1 MSEKQ
6 FESFLVENLKNWLT
20 ERVKAGE
27 RFQFRS
33 TDPENTIKL
42 LSAIHNAADG
52 SMMDGET
59 QLNYLLIDDVKV
71 VIAGHSEE
79 YGIDEGCYTENYL
92 AKLRDDAVNWESTL
106 LMVHNSMLDTITNS
120 TFDLAKH
127 GAVWSVEGIRQQLDS
142 LIDDSMSNQKTS
154 RCLLDFQA
162 EVVESDNASIFGY
175 RSLYESM
182 TNGELRFDEL
192 GLFND
197 PRLTDDWAAQG
208 ENFNL
213 KQIERRLEEN
223 RKLRSEIEFE
233 IEHHSEELEDRLGQ
247 FGSRFIKDNFG
258 NGSEEWK
265 SRTFDEYTNEIE
277 KQKKQALELDDIST
291 ATGLLQHRSKRDKGA
306 GLRDIHI
313 LLETSQLSDSFDI
326 SIKFSGSKT
335 ENSQFKIIPA
345 KGMPNSVS
353 FYHRGRGNQTTLT
366 INGVVSNQPLFF
378 TVKLSRE
385 LNSEQYSFHCAVIP
399 QGVFYFEDMVNQFLV
414 NRSKKALVLQSS
426 QQSIVV
432 NPDVEDVKALV
443 DNQECVDVSLFGK
456 LDFQQLYDESDEV
469 RFQLKNGD
477 TELGI
482 MVEGEPAKQNLVL
495 PLLADT
501 SRTKHLLCDHY
512 YAIYK
517 PGKSTVILDNQEIKQ
532 VFLRE
537 QLLNIEYD
545 FIEDELVSWDKNSEV
560 SNQADALKDAGFVE
574 LHESYVA
581 FLRYFKDHNR
591 RTLPSLESWGPKITG
606 LARTY
611 IDAYLNYLGTL
622 ETGKTL
628 TSSEKFVTRLGIARV
643 ADSREGRQKQYLTP
657 FHPVV
662 LSYYLNL
669 INAIREDGNKYSY
682 KSLPNVTLKRL
693 NPRGLVPHLFDV
705 RQGYSY
711 TQSVD
716 ENPFWLEIIPKENSS
731 FEYVTKLVR
740 HKIEEFVETFKK
752 LFEEVPAAP
761 ILINSIN
768 NAGNRELFRGILA
781 YYIDRLDDGRR
792 IHVNLYDDD
801 EIDTEFDIFAEMATY
816 DEIKD
821 RYGLDKGA
829 AKRNTDTIV
838 DVLRTHLSFSKFRN
852 GQVDRQK
859 YAHLSFFRNNQLIDP
874 RNNDVDEH
882 ISGMSCG
889 GLLAG
894 ESSLKENEF
903 YFTGL
908 GMKGV
913 DCSDKPHLRV
923 AKAFSRLWRPAIVSG
938 DTYDNNSA
946 IRLSVSTSVKEQ
958 LERSYDSS
966 IWVTIIDPKVTLD
979 FFQDN
984 NDIILIHYS
993 DQYTSSS
1000 GYDAITVT
1008 KQSNLYK
1015 SVLGNAGESLIREF
1029 NAFNGEWLLQMVDD
1043 PQRERL
1049 GKQGVIASYKVV
1061 AAMLSQS
1068 DICWVPLSVAEM
1080 IRVAGNIGLAMSD
1093 SDFSRL
1099 NFNIKHGAISDDIL
1113 FAGFKNGK
1121 LYLLPVEAK
1130 AGSRPDFKK
1139 ACTQAIE
1146 LKHYMETILG
1156 QDNLAGRL
1164 FRGLFI
1170 RQILLQVEKYQLYE
1184 VFDKTHFDSF
1194 LEARETWLDGTYSIG
1209 QLNNYPEAMVVAL
1222 LNSDACFS
1230 ENYEESDGVLKAEI
1244 PISMMEALIHTPYQ
1258 SLKSKILEGKSLRIP
1273 EQYMLGMQYQ
1283 GEATSEKE
1291 GHDSARTD
1299 HSDGEHPE
1307 RNSEDEQSFSA
1318 AGGETADGHEET
1330 GPASTQPLTI
1340 QFGTDVQTQQPVI
1353 WEPTDTEKLFNTNTG
1368 IIGTMGTGKT
1378 QFTKSLIT
1386 QLVRNQHNNVG
1397 GTDIGILIFDY
1408 KADYVKD
1415 DFVAATNA
1423 KVFDLFHLP
1432 FNPFAVFGNRP
1443 MQPMHTANLFR
1454 TTIAKAFG
1462 LGPRQ
1467 QNKVRTLVM
1476 EAYEAA
1482 GIYPQDSSTWVKPAP
1497 TLADIWAVFQSQEKV
1512 EQDSLYAALDDLIG
1526 FEIFE
1531 PDTRKTQ
1538 SLYDLVDGVT
1548 VINLSGYDPSIQ
1560 NLVVALTLDLFY
1572 TQMHQQ
1578 GSSKLEGSLRQI
1590 SKMILVDEADNFMS
1604 QDFDSLKKILKEGRE
1619 FGVGTILST
1628 QELTHFKT
1636 GDNDYSTLI
1645 LSWVIHQVAN
1655 IKSQEIKAI
1664 FNTPSKQSEEFYMS
1678 EIRKLEKHY
1687 SLYIDGKKKVAKMK
1701 DLAFWELGIIPTHMQ

>member
-1 MSEKQ
+1 MSEKR

-20 ERVKAGE
+20 GRVKAGE

-33 TDPENTIKL
+33 TDPDNTIEL
-42 LSAIHNAADG
+42 LSALHEAADG
-52 SMMDGET
+52 SIMDGKT
-59 QLNYLLIDDVKV
+59 KINYLLVDNIKV
-71 VIAGHSEE
+71 LIAGHTEE
-79 YGIDEGCYTENYL
+79 YGVEDDCYTENYL
-92 AKLRDDAVNWESTL
+92 AKLRDDVVNWESSL
-106 LMVHNSMLDTITNS
+106 LMIHNSLLDTITNS

-127 GAVWSVEGIRQQLDS
+127 GAVWSVEGIKQQLDS

-182 TNGELRFDEL
+182 TDGELRFDEL

-233 IEHHSEELEDRLGQ
+233 IEHHSEELEDRLTQ
-247 FGSRFIKDNFG
+247 FGSRFIKENFG
-258 NGSEEWK
+258 NGSEAWK
-265 SRTFDEYTNEIE
+265 EKTFDEYTNEIE
-277 KQKKQALELDDIST
+277 KQKEQVLELDEIST
-291 ATGLLQHRSKRDKGA
+291 TTGFLQRRSKRDKGA

-313 LLETSQLSDSFDI
+313 LLEADQSSENFDI
-326 SIKFSGSKT
+326 SIKFSGSRTEARQFSINPSKMSKT
-335 ENSQFKIIPA
+335 VFLDHKAHNNKTKLNIRGTISDQPA
-345 KGMPNSVS
+345 
-353 FYHRGRGNQTTLT
+353 
-366 INGVVSNQPLFF
+366 FF

-385 LNSEQYSFHCAVIP
+385 SNSEQYSFHCAIVP
-399 QGVFYFEDMVNQFLV
+399 QGVFYLEDMVNKFLI
-414 NRSKKALVLQSS
+414 NRSKQALVLQSS
-426 QQSIVV
+426 QQSVVV
-432 NPDVEDVKALV
+432 NPNAEDVKTLV
-443 DNQECVDVSLFGK
+443 DNQECVDISLYK
-456 LDFQQLYDESDEV
+456 KIDFQQLYDESDEV
-469 RFQLKNGD
+469 RFQLKSGD
-477 TELGI
+477 AELEV

-501 SRTKHLLCDHY
+501 SRTKHLLCDDY
-512 YAIYK
+512 YATYK
-517 PGKSTVILDNQEIKQ
+517 PGKSTVVLDNQEIKQ

-537 QLLNIEYD
+537 QLLSIEYD
-545 FIEDELVSWDKNSEV
+545 FIEDELILWDENSKVSSK
-560 SNQADALKDAGFVE
+560 ADILKDSGFVE
-574 LHESYVA
+574 LYEKYVA
-581 FLRYFKDHNR
+581 FLRYFKACNR
-591 RTLPSLESWGPKITG
+591 RTLPSLESWGPKVTG
-606 LARTY
+606 LAKAY
-611 IDAYLNYLGTL
+611 IDAYLNYLGAL

-628 TSSEKFVTRLGIARV
+628 TSSERVVTKLGIASIT
-643 ADSREGRQKQYLTP
+643 DSREGRQKQYLTP

-669 INAIREDGNKYSY
+669 IDAIQEDGEQYSY
-682 KSLPNVTLKRL
+682 KSLPDVTMKRL
-693 NPRGLVPHLFDV
+693 NPRGLVPHLYDS

-711 TQSVD
+711 TQSVN
-716 ENPFWLEIIPKENSS
+716 ENPFWLEIVPKEDSS
-731 FEYVTKLVR
+731 FEYVIKLVR

-768 NAGNRELFRGILA
+768 NAENRELFRGILA
-781 YYIDRLDDGRR
+781 YYNDRLDDGRR

-801 EIDTEFDIFAEMATY
+801 EVDTEFDFFAEMATY
-816 DEIKD
+816 DEIKN

-829 AKRNTDTIV
+829 AKRNADTIV

-852 GQVDRQK
+852 GQVDSQK
-859 YAHLSFFRNNQLIDP
+859 YAHLSFFRNNQLVDP

-913 DCSDKPHLRV
+913 DCSDKPHLMV
-923 AKAFSRLWRPAIVSG
+923 AKGFSRLWRPSIVSG
-938 DTYDNNSA
+938 DAYDNNSA
-946 IRLSVSTSVKEQ
+946 IRLSVSTSVREQ

-979 FFQDN
+979 FFQGSS
-984 NDIILIHYS
+984 DIILIHYS

-1029 NAFNGEWLLQMVDD
+1029 NAFNGEWLLQMVSD
-1043 PQRERL
+1043 PHREEL
-1049 GKQGVIASYKVV
+1049 GKQGVIASYKTV
-1061 AAMLSQS
+1061 AIMLSQS

-1080 IRVAGNIGLAMSD
+1080 IRVAGNIGLAMSE
-1093 SDFSRL
+1093 SDFSRR
-1099 NFNIKHGAISDDIL
+1099 NSSSRHGPISDDIL

-1130 AGSRPDFKK
+1130 AGSRPDFRK
-1139 ACTQAIE
+1139 ACTQALE

-1184 VFDKTHFDSF
+1184 VFDNTHFDSF
-1194 LEARETWLDGTYSIG
+1194 LDERETWLDGTYSIG
-1209 QLNNYPEAMVVAL
+1209 QLTDYPDGMVVAL
-1222 LNSDACFS
+1222 INSDACFS
-1230 ENYEESDGVLKAEI
+1230 ESYEESDGVLKVEI
-1244 PISMMEALIHTPYQ
+1244 PISMMDTLIHTSYQ
-1258 SLKSKILEGKSLRIP
+1258 VLKRNILEGRSLRIP
-1273 EQYMLGMQYQ
+1273 KKYMLGTQHQ
-1283 GEATSEKE
+1283 GNEDMPEQEGLGGIQTILFGDEPAAYDENDNSTVESE
-1291 GHDSARTD
+1291 TT
-1299 HSDGEHPE
+1299 
-1307 RNSEDEQSFSA
+1307 
-1318 AGGETADGHEET
+1318 ETALET
-1330 GPASTQPLTI
+1330 KSELTQPLTV

-1353 WEPTDTEKLFNTNTG
+1353 WEPTNTEKLFNTNTG

-1386 QLVRNQHNNVG
+1386 QLVHNQHNNVG

-1476 EAYEAA
+1476 DAYEAA

-1497 TLADIWAVFQSQEKV
+1497 TLADIWEVFQSQEKV

-1578 GSSKLEGSLRQI
+1578 GSSRLEGSLRQI

-1664 FNTPSKQSEEFYMS
+1664 FNTPSKQSEEFHMG

-1687 SLYIDGKKKVAKMK
+1687 SLYIDGKKKVSKIK
-1701 DLAFWELGIIPTHMQ
+1701 DLAFWEFLELN